1 MKLARRAI
9 RFFSQVVFRLMNDAV
24 GQNSRIADS
33 NISIDWKRA
42 CIWFT
47 GYFFASPIGWAQKPE
62 IDPLSWDRNIR
73 SIVSAHCIECHNET
87 DPSGDVNLAQDVD
100 IRQILDHRETWATA
114 LSLIESGEMPPKD
127 AKKPSK
133 EQRSLLV
140 AFLKKHLDSLDCSAM
155 RDPGKPVLRRLNRV
169 EYDFAVQDLTGLP
182 LKLAE
187 GFAPDASSYGFDNI
201 GDALSVSPVQIE
213 QYHGAALK
221 IVEELKKQK
230 DANQELYRAAF
241 GNKPSNENESESS
254 AKSALEL
261 FASKAFRRPVTHELI
276 DPMMELYRLARS
288 KGEPHESAQG
298 HLMTAVL
305 ISPHFLMRIEK
316 DNPKSD
322 DPYPVDDFELA
333 TRLSFFLWSRPPD
346 NILMEL
352 AAQGKLHEKL
362 ILKQQVYR
370 MLSDPRSQAI
380 VDNFFGQW
388 LSLRELSDHQPDSS
402 QFPKFSEELRRSMK
416 EEVRSVLSTII
427 QEDRPITELI
437 DADYTY
443 LNETL
448 ASHYQI
454 EGVIGDKFQRI
465 PLSDR
470 RRGGILTS
478 AAILMLQSD
487 PTRTNVPRRGNFIAG
502 RILGIPAPP
511 PPPNVPELI
520 EAEADGKAR
529 PLRELLE
536 IHRKNPDCANCH
548 AKMDPYGLA
557 LENYDAIGRWRTKDG
572 EFPIDATS
580 PVPGGEHLSGPESL
594 KDLLLSKRN
603 QFRRHFVKSVLIYAY
618 GRGLQGNDECSIREV
633 MAATEKEGDRFG
645 ALIAAVVESFPFQH
659 RRNPLE

>member
-1 MKLARRAI
+1 
-9 RFFSQVVFRLMNDAV
+9 
-24 GQNSRIADS
+24 
-33 NISIDWKRA
+33 
-42 CIWFT
+42 
-47 GYFFASPIGWAQKPE
+47 
-62 IDPLSWDRNIR
+62 
-73 SIVSAHCIECHNET
+73 
-87 DPSGDVNLAQDVD
+87 
-100 IRQILDHRETWATA
+100 
-114 LSLIESGEMPPKD
+114 MPPKD

-169 EYDFAVQDLTGLP
+169 EYDLAVQDLTGLP
-182 LKLAE
+182 LTLAE
-187 GFAPDASSYGFDNI
+187 GFAPDASSYGFDHI

-213 QYHGAALK
+213 QYHEAALK
-221 IVEELKKQK
+221 IVDALKRQK
-230 DANQELYRAAF
+230 DGNQQLYRAAF
-241 GNKPSNENESESS
+241 GNAPGNESESEPS
-254 AKSALEL
+254 AKAALES

-276 DPMMELYRLARS
+276 DPMMKIYRLARS
-288 KGEPHESAQG
+288 KGETHESAQG

-346 NILMEL
+346 HVLMEL
-352 AAQGKLHEKL
+352 AAQGKLRDKL
-362 ILKQQVYR
+362 VLKQQVYR
-370 MLSDPRSQAI
+370 MLSDRRSQAI

-388 LSLRELSDHQPDSS
+388 LSFRELSEHHPDLS
-402 QFPKFSEELRRSMK
+402 QFPEFSEELRRSMK
-416 EEVRSVLSTII
+416 GEVRSVLSTII

-437 DADYTY
+437 DADYTF

-448 ASHYQI
+448 AKHYQI
-454 EGVIGDKFQRI
+454 EGVRGDMLQRV

-470 RRGGILTS
+470 RRGGVITS

-502 RILGIPAPP
+502 RMLGIPAPP

-520 EAEADGKAR
+520 EAEADRKAR

-536 IHRKNPDCANCH
+536 IHRKNPECANCH
-548 AKMDPYGLA
+548 GKMDPYGLA
-557 LENYDAIGRWRTKDG
+557 LENYDAIGRWRTTDG
-572 EFPIDATS
+572 AFPIDAS
-580 PVPGGEHLSGPESL
+580 SSISGGEQLSGPESL

-618 GRGLQGNDECSIREV
+618 GRGLKGNDECSIREV
-633 MAATEKEGDRFG
+633 MAAAEKEGDRFG
-645 ALIAAVVESFPFQH
+645 ALIVAVVESFPFQH